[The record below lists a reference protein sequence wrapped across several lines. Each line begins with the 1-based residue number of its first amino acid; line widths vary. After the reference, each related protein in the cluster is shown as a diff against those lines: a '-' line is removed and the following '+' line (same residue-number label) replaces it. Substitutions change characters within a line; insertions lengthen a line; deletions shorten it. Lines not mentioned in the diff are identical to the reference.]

1 MKTFK
6 EYCLNE
12 SKKDNTNKINCFM
25 DLVEGIRDVFKDYT
39 LSTRKKAWKKLNS
52 AKAKVL
58 FEQLLVNPNKSLNS
72 FKSLDD

>member
-1 MKTFK
+1 MRSFK

-12 SKKDNTNKINCFM
+12 NKKDNTNKINCFM
-25 DLVEGIRDVFKDYT
+25 DLVENTRDVFKDYT
-39 LSTRKKAWKKLNS
+39 LGTRKKAWKKFNS